1 MAAGTIL
8 SNPLGAF
15 SGAPK
20 SNDYTTY
27 LTKDDLPAD
36 YPRRGY
42 WFRANAAV
50 TIGQLCAHVVATS
63 TAPLSV
69 TPAATSQANLTV
81 RGIAANSAAAGE
93 MVFVIV
99 EGFALALVEAGT
111 TPAAGNAVVN
121 GGTTAGS
128 VGADTTVDGSDI
140 VGTEIGIYLAA
151 KLTSFNGSSNYAP
164 VWLQRV

>member
-1 MAAGTIL
+1 MAVGTIL

-15 SGAPK
+15 SGRPK
-20 SNDYTTY
+20 SDDYTTY
-27 LTKDDLPAD
+27 LTKDDIPFD
-36 YPRRGY
+36 YPRRGF

-50 TIGQLCAHVVATS
+50 TVGQLVAHVVPTS

-69 TPAATSQANLTV
+69 TPAATGQANLTI

-99 EGFALALVEAGT
+99 EGFALALVEAAV
-111 TPAAGNAVVN
+111 TPAAGNAVIN

-128 VGADTTVDGSDI
+128 VGADTTVDAADI
-140 VGTEIGIYLAA
+140 VGTELGVYLAA
-151 KLTSFNGSSNYAP
+151 KLTTFNGSANYCP
-164 VWLQRV
+164 VWLARV